1 MSLSEMSLMKRLF
14 SGVAVAALAVTLAAC
29 SDEKKET
36 AKAPETSQT
45 TTESASSTPA
55 TSTATTT
62 ETATTPTTTTESSTA
77 SGTAATTTTTT
88 TETAQA
94 PAAEAK
100 SVELPTSEG
109 DVDMA
114 EVLKPGAL
122 PDMAL
127 GEANAPVTIVEY
139 MSTTCPHCA
148 AFHNNTFDAIKAKY
162 VDGGKVRFIVREFP
176 FDPRAAAAFML
187 ARCNPQD
194 TTKLTEAAQYYPM
207 ISMLMKQQETWAAAQ
222 DGREALLQMSKLAG
236 FTQESFQAC
245 LTNQKLLDD
254 VNAVRE
260 RGAKDFGVAATP
272 TFLINGK
279 RYSGDMSVDTM
290 SALIDSLL

>member
-1 MSLSEMSLMKRLF
+1 MSLSEMSLMKRLAT
-14 SGVAVAALAVTLAAC
+14 GVAVAALAVTLAAC
-29 SDEKKET
+29 SDEKKEET

-45 TTESASSTPA
+45 TTGESASSTPA
-55 TSTATTT
+55 TS
-62 ETATTPTTTTESSTA
+62 
-77 SGTAATTTTTT
+77 SGTTTTTT

-100 SVELPTSEG
+100 SVDVPTADG

-114 EVLKPGAL
+114 EVMKEGAL
-122 PDMAL
+122 PEMAL

-162 VDGGKVRFIVREFP
+162 VDSGKVRFVMREFP

-187 ARCNPQD
+187 ARCKPQNPAEPSD
-194 TTKLTEAAQYYPM
+194 ASQYFPM

-260 RGAKDFGVAATP
+260 RGAKEFGVAATP

-290 SALIDSLL
+290 SALIDSML

>member
-1 MSLSEMSLMKRLF
+1 MSLSEMSLMKRLAT
-14 SGVAVAALAVTLAAC
+14 GVAVAALAVTLAAC
-29 SDEKKET
+29 SDDKKEEA
-36 AKAPETSQT
+36 AKAPETGQT
-45 TTESASSTPA
+45 TTGSTTA
-55 TSTATTT
+55 TSS
-62 ETATTPTTTTESSTA
+62 ET
-77 SGTAATTTTTT
+77 TAATTTS
-88 TETAQA
+88 ETAQA

-100 SVELPTSEG
+100 SVEVPTADG

-114 EVLKPGAL
+114 EVLKAGAL
-122 PDMAL
+122 PEMAL

-148 AFHNNTFDAIKAKY
+148 AFHNNTFDAIKTKY
-162 VDGGKVRFIVREFP
+162 VDSGKVRFVMREFP

-187 ARCNPQD
+187 ARCKPQNPAELSD
-194 TTKLTEAAQYYPM
+194 AGQYFPM

-260 RGAKDFGVAATP
+260 RGAKEFGVAATP

-290 SALIDSLL
+290 SALIDSML

>member
-1 MSLSEMSLMKRLF
+1 MSLSEMSLMKRLLT
-14 SGVAVAALAVTLAAC
+14 GAAVAALAVTLAAC
-29 SDEKKET
+29 SDDKKEET

-45 TTESASSTPA
+45 TT
-55 TSTATTT
+55 
-62 ETATTPTTTTESSTA
+62 TTTTPASETA
-77 SGTAATTTTTT
+77 QKPA
-88 TETAQA
+88 TETAQK
-94 PAAEAK
+94 PAAE
-100 SVELPTSEG
+100 VPTAEG

-148 AFHNNTFDAIKAKY
+148 AFHNNTFDAIKTKY

-260 RGAKDFGVAATP
+260 RGAKEFGVAATP

-290 SALIDSLL
+290 SALIDSML